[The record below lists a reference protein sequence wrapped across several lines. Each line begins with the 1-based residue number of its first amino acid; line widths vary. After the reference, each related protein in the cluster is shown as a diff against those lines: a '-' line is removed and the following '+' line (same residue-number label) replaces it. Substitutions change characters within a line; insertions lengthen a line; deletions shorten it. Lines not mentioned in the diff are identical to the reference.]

1 MLAAAARST
10 AGVTIRGR
18 GRCRQ
23 SAPRGF
29 KLLAE
34 LGKRGYRI
42 ARRITIA
49 VIGGTAA
56 LLGVLM
62 IFTPGPGLLMI
73 AGGLAILAIEFAWAR
88 YWLHRIKEKMSK
100 EQLAA
105 LINRTRQVT
114 TGNGK
119 KNEGSHG

>member
-1 MLAAAARST
+1 
-10 AGVTIRGR
+10 
-18 GRCRQ
+18 
-23 SAPRGF
+23 
-29 KLLAE
+29 
-34 LGKRGYRI
+34 
-42 ARRITIA
+42 
-49 VIGGTAA
+49 
-56 LLGVLM
+56 M